1 MPMKND
7 CFMHMSVIWVLSEAA
22 ILSNDEIVIS
32 GGTDGG
38 LCKIDPIDYLA
49 FIVWE
54 SYQIINK

>member
-1 MPMKND
+1 
-7 CFMHMSVIWVLSEAA
+7 MSVIWVLSEAD
-22 ILSNDEIVIS
+22 ILFNDEIVIS